1 VENLQEQTRP
11 KHEFNVRKPETTVPS
26 KAVVIHKSD
35 TEVIRTMRMG
45 LLSSRKLPL
54 TSQLEVNFGN
64 LPRPGQGARGSTQG
78 SLGRIR
84 RTENYGLWAEVVTQ
98 DVAPNPNTLRTSLPW
113 PNSHSSAAEQHY
125 EETFL
130 AAEESR
136 RVGL

>member
-1 VENLQEQTRP
+1 MIMYLYRVPELEVEEENQVQEMTLDEWKNLQEQTRP

-84 RTENYGLWAEVVTQ
+84 RTENYGL
-98 DVAPNPNTLRTSLPW
+98 
-113 PNSHSSAAEQHY
+113 
-125 EETFL
+125 
-130 AAEESR
+130 
-136 RVGL
+136 